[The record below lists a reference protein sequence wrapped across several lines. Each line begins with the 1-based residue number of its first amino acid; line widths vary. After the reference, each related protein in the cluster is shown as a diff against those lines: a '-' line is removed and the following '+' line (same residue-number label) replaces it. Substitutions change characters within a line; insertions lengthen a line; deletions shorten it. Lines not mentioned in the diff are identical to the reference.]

1 MLTVALMLKSLSWC
15 PIAKA
20 DGQEGLETSGMGDRG
35 AWEMEGLGNMENRE
49 ALLRRSVT
57 PSPLS
62 SVASL
67 PCSDSSPECIDRL
80 VRSAIDRSP
89 KLKLLDDRIAL
100 VNQRLE
106 IAAQRID
113 YAEDKSWTNYI
124 TTDPVKLIQNIF
136 GGGDVQK
143 DEIEIANLELKS
155 AELEAMKIELER
167 QKEEEKI
174 RLSEKVLQLVLD
186 YEEAGRTIALI
197 ESQSETFK
205 LQNEV
210 FRIQYR
216 LGEGSTE
223 QLLSIETRGE
233 KLREQLT
240 LSIGK
245 RDEVWRELLDLV
257 GDEKK

>member
-15 PIAKA
+15 PIARA
-20 DGQEGLETSGMGDRG
+20 DDQDLG
-35 AWEMEGLGNMENRE
+35 GLGGLGKSEE
-49 ALLRRSVT
+49 VGEDWKELLPT
-57 PSPLS
+57 PPHTS
-62 SVASL
+62 SHLPAS
-67 PCSDSSPECIDRL
+67 PCSDSTPECIDRL
-80 VRSAIDRSP
+80 VRSAIALSP

-100 VNQRLE
+100 VEVRLE
-106 IAAQRID
+106 IAEQRID
-113 YAEDKSWTNYI
+113 YAEDRSWTSYL

-136 GGGDVQK
+136 GGGDVQNDK
-143 DEIEIANLELKS
+143 IEIANLELRS

-174 RLSEKVLQLVLD
+174 RLSEKVLRLVLD